1 MWFFLWDPE
10 RDGGKSVSLFW
21 KVEKIQYTLMV
32 IERCQTPP
40 ASLPLLLHS
49 LFSLSHHFSPGQ
61 SLQCDRGC
69 RLPLMFVTNDFFLLR
84 YVWQR
89 LRCVTPTKSSCSYA
103 GVLNLKKKRRDR
115 ISSYKKRC
123 FSWLLQ
129 SHLHYSEAAG
139 GLSYFHVLYKSQL
152 WLDTVVHAAQAKCMS
167 MCEDESECFPRAQCV
182 AEGTNR

>member
-61 SLQCDRGC
+61 SLQSDRGC

-103 GVLNLKKKRRDR
+103 GVLNLKKKKEE
-115 ISSYKKRC
+115 IGFHLIKKGVLADYCRVIYTTLKQQVDWVTST
-123 FSWLLQ
+123 FSTKANCGWIQ
-129 SHLHYSEAAG
+129 
-139 GLSYFHVLYKSQL
+139 
-152 WLDTVVHAAQAKCMS
+152 
-167 MCEDESECFPRAQCV
+167 
-182 AEGTNR
+182 